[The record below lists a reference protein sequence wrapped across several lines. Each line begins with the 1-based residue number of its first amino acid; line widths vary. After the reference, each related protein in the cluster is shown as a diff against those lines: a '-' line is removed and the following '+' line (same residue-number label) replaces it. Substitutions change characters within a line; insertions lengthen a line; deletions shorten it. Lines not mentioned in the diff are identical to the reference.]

1 MANMAAS
8 MKGQKPE
15 LKHYLRSN
23 KLPDIYEASTK
34 LCYNSEYSDK

>member
-23 KLPDIYEASTK
+23 KLPDVYEASIDNTK
-34 LCYNSEYSDK
+34 MLLR